1 MGKEKKNDMSSYI
14 WVLSFTV
21 IGIAPEHHT
30 ITKYQD
36 KQECIKA
43 LESIKQ
49 EHLAKKKQVVG
60 SCKLTLRDLSN
71 KS

>member
-1 MGKEKKNDMSSYI
+1 MTI
-14 WVLSFTV
+14 WVWVLSYS
-21 IGIAPEHHT
+21 ILGANPEHHT

-36 KQECIKA
+36 KQECTKA

-49 EHLAKKKQVVG
+49 EHLAKKKQIVG
-60 SCKLTLRDLSN
+60 SCKLMLRDLSK